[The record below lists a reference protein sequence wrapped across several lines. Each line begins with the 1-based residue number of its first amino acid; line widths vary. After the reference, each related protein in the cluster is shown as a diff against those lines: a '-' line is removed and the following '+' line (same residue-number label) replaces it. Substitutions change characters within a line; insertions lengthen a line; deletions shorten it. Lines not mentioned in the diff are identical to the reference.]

1 MRQDVPY
8 GKTQDT
14 LGT

>member
-1 MRQDVPY
+1 MIIHND
-8 GKTQDT
+8 TQDT